1 MQLNVA
7 KSCVMWFKPKRAE
20 VTSAVY
26 IDNTLLKEVTAQK
39 YLSVHI
45 DNQLN
50 WTAHVC
56 AICKNLS
63 HYLFRIITHRIL
75 FTQRSAVLEGQENS
89 LWKVENIYERRYAK
103 LLWEKLSI

>member
-7 KSCVMWFKPKRAE
+7 KSCVMWFKPKHAE

-39 YLSVHI
+39 YLSVHT

-50 WTAHVC
+50 WTAQVC

-63 HYLFRIITHRIL
+63 HYLFRINTHRIL
-75 FTQRSAVLEGQENS
+75 FTQRSAEIAVLGVKKNT
-89 LWKVENIYERRYAK
+89 LWKVENI
-103 LLWEKLSI
+103 